1 MILSCLKALP
11 IFIVAAVFGLFPP
24 TAKASAVET
33 NVLLITID
41 TLRPDRL
48 SCYSPRYIQTPRI
61 DALAARGVLFERAFA
76 HDPITLPSHANIL
89 LGLTSLVHGVNE
101 NVKSIVSKEFVTL
114 AEALKKKGYA
124 TAAFVSAFPLDSRF
138 GLNRGFDVYDDHYPS
153 QLAPGLDYAERKAEK
168 TIAAALAWL
177 SLQKEKWFCWVHLWD
192 PHAPYSPPEPYASQF
207 SPDPYSGE
215 VAYADAELG
224 KLLDAV
230 DKKGWGGKTL
240 IILTG
245 DHGESLGEHGEQ
257 THSYFA
263 YNSTI
268 WVPLII
274 SGPGV
279 KVSRVKVDVSH
290 VDIFPTVCD
299 ILGIAK
305 PAALEGNSLEPFLKG
320 KARKAAT
327 IYFEAMEA
335 NLSNGWAPLRGII
348 EDGKKYIESPIPE
361 LYDLEKDFEELTNIA
376 ERADLGRYKKRLD
389 EVEKAAV
396 SKAASQGARKFDRET
411 RDKLR
416 TLGYVV
422 PAVTQS
428 QKSYGPGD
436 DLKRL
441 LPLMQKLEQAAHSE
455 QQGKPAE
462 SAQLLEDVIQAR
474 KDFATAYDHLFRVYR
489 SQGQTEKALGVLERG
504 VAANPDK
511 YGFVSG
517 YGIALVKEGRFK
529 KGAEVLE
536 RALGLFDEDA
546 EVWNSLGVAY
556 WKQGNLEQA
565 LKYLEKAIALDPND
579 ALYND
584 NMGGLYVVMSL
595 KAKNP
600 DELQRALGYF
610 QKSIARDPSLAS
622 AYNGLAGAYSLMG
635 KKAEAIANWE
645 KAVELDPKYDYPVY
659 NLALAYLDRGDKT
672 RALEYCQKYLTLK
685 GSNLTA
691 EERQEIESL
700 IQRCKK

>member
-1 MILSCLKALP
+1 MLRSCLKSLA
-11 IFIVAAVFGLFPP
+11 IFIVAVVFGLFPP
-24 TAKASAVET
+24 ITKASPADT

-48 SCYSPRYIQTPRI
+48 SCYSSKYVQTPRI

-76 HDPITLPSHANIL
+76 HDPITLPSHTNIL

-101 NVKSIVSKEFVTL
+101 NVKSVVSKEFVTL

-124 TAAFVSAFPLDSRF
+124 TGAFVSAFPLDSQF

-153 QLAPGLDYAERKAEK
+153 QLGPGLDYAERKAEK

-177 SLQKEKWFCWVHLWD
+177 SLQKGKWFCWVHLWD
-192 PHAPYSPPEPYASQF
+192 PHAPYSPPEPYAGQF
-207 SPDPYSGE
+207 SRDPYSGE
-215 VAYADAELG
+215 VAYVDAELG
-224 KLLDAV
+224 KLLDTV
-230 DKKGWGGKTL
+230 DKKGWRGKTL

-274 SGPGV
+274 SGPGL
-279 KVSRVKVDVSH
+279 KASRVKADVSH

-299 ILGIAK
+299 ILGIGK
-305 PAALEGNSLEPFLKG
+305 PAALEGNSLEPFLNG

-327 IYFEAMEA
+327 IYFEALEA

-348 EDGKKYIESPIPE
+348 EEGKKYIDSPIPE
-361 LYDLEKDFEELTNIA
+361 LYDLEKDFEERTNIA
-376 ERADLGRYKKRLD
+376 EQADLGRYKKRLA
-389 EVEKAAV
+389 EVEKAAT
-396 SKAASQGARKFDRET
+396 SKPGSQGVRKIDRET

-422 PAVTQS
+422 APVAQS
-428 QKSYGPGD
+428 QKSYGRED

-441 LPLMQKLEQAAHSE
+441 LPLMQKLEQAAQLE

-489 SQGQTEKALGVLERG
+489 SQGQTEKALRVLERG
-504 VAANPDK
+504 VGANPGK

-529 KGAEVLE
+529 QGAEVLE
-536 RALGLFDEDA
+536 RALGLFDQDA
-546 EVWNSLGVAY
+546 EAWNSLGVAY
-556 WKQGNLEQA
+556 WKQGNLEKA
-565 LKYLEKAIALDPND
+565 LKYFEKALALDPND
-579 ALYND
+579 AIYND
-584 NMGGLYVVMSL
+584 NIGGLYVVMSL

-600 DELQRALGYF
+600 DELQRALEYF
-610 QKSIARDPSLAS
+610 KTSIARDPTLAS

-645 KAVELDPKYDYPVY
+645 KAVELDSKYDYPVY

-672 RALEYCQKYLTLK
+672 RALEYCQRYLTLK
-685 GSNLTA
+685 GSNMSA
-691 EERQEIESL
+691 QERQEIESL

>member
-1 MILSCLKALP
+1 MAI
-11 IFIVAAVFGLFPP
+11 GLFPVVVNGA
-24 TAKASAVET
+24 TADT
-33 NVLLITID
+33 NLLLITID

-48 SCYSPRYIQTPRI
+48 SCYGSKYVQTPRM

-76 HDPITLPSHANIL
+76 HDPITLPSHTNIL

-101 NVKSIVSKEFVTL
+101 NVKSVVSKEFVTL

-124 TAAFVSAFPLDSRF
+124 TGAFVSAFPLDSRF
-138 GLNRGFDVYDDHYPS
+138 GLNRGFDIYDDHYPS
-153 QLAPGLDYAERKAEK
+153 RLAPGLDYAERKAEK

-177 SLQKEKWFCWVHLWD
+177 SLQKGKWFCWVHLWD
-192 PHAPYSPPEPYASQF
+192 PHAPYSPPEPYAGRF
-207 SPDPYSGE
+207 SRDPYSGE
-215 VAYADAELG
+215 VAYVDAELG
-224 KLLDAV
+224 KLLDTV
-230 DKKGWGGKTL
+230 DKKGWRGKTL

-274 SGPGV
+274 SGPGQ
-279 KVSRVKVDVSH
+279 KASRVRADVSH

-299 ILGIAK
+299 VLGIEK
-305 PAALEGNSLEPFLKG
+305 PAALQGNSLEPFLNG

-335 NLSNGWAPLRGII
+335 NLSSGWAPLRGII
-348 EDGKKYIESPIPE
+348 EGGKKYIDSPIPE
-361 LYDLEKDFEELTNIA
+361 LYDLEKDFEERTNIA
-376 ERADLGRYKKRLD
+376 EQADLARYQKRLA
-389 EVEKAAV
+389 EVMKAAT
-396 SKAASQGARKFDRET
+396 SKPGSQGVRKIDRET

-422 PAVTQS
+422 APFVQS
-428 QKSYGPGD
+428 QKSYGPED

-441 LPLMQKLEQAAHSE
+441 LPLMHKLEKAAQLE

-489 SQGQTEKALGVLERG
+489 SQGQTEKALRVLERG
-504 VAANPDK
+504 ADANPGK

-529 KGAEVLE
+529 QGAEALE
-536 RALGLFDEDA
+536 RALGLFDQEA
-546 EVWNSLGVAY
+546 EVWNSLGVAC
-556 WKQGNLEQA
+556 WKLGDFERALKHLKQA
-565 LKYLEKAIALDPND
+565 LSLDPND
-579 ALYND
+579 AIYND
-584 NMGGLYVVMSL
+584 NIGSLYVVMSL
-595 KAKNP
+595 KSKNQ
-600 DELQRALGYF
+600 DELQKALGYF
-610 QKSIARDPSLAS
+610 QTSIARDPSLAS

-635 KKAEAIANWE
+635 KMAEAISNWE
-645 KAVELDPKYDYPVY
+645 KALGLDPKFDYPAF
-659 NLALAYLDRGDKT
+659 NLALAYLEKGDKA
-672 RALEYCQKYLTLK
+672 RALEYCRRYIAIK
-685 GSNLTA
+685 GNNMSA
-691 EERQEIESL
+691 QERQEIESL

>member
-1 MILSCLKALP
+1 MAI
-11 IFIVAAVFGLFPP
+11 GLFPVVVNGAP
-24 TAKASAVET
+24 ADT
-33 NVLLITID
+33 NLLLITID

-48 SCYSPRYIQTPRI
+48 SCYSSKYVQTPRM

-76 HDPITLPSHANIL
+76 HDPITLPSHTNIL

-101 NVKSIVSKEFVTL
+101 NVKSVVSKEFVTL

-124 TAAFVSAFPLDSRF
+124 TGAFVSAFPLDSRF
-138 GLNRGFDVYDDHYPS
+138 GLNRGFDIYDDHYPS
-153 QLAPGLDYAERKAEK
+153 RLAPGLDYAERKAEK

-177 SLQKEKWFCWVHLWD
+177 SLQKRKWFCWVHLWD
-192 PHAPYSPPEPYASQF
+192 PHAPYSPPEAYAGRF
-207 SPDPYSGE
+207 SRDPYSGE
-215 VAYADAELG
+215 VAYVDAELG
-224 KLLDAV
+224 KLLDTV
-230 DKKGWGGKTL
+230 DNKGWRGKTL

-274 SGPGV
+274 SGPGQ
-279 KVSRVKVDVSH
+279 KASRVRADVSH

-299 ILGIAK
+299 VLGIEK
-305 PAALEGNSLEPFLKG
+305 PAALQGNSLEPFLNG

-335 NLSNGWAPLRGII
+335 NLSSGWAPLRGII
-348 EDGKKYIESPIPE
+348 EGGKKYIDSPIPE
-361 LYDLEKDFEELTNIA
+361 LYDLEKDFEERTNIA
-376 ERADLGRYKKRLD
+376 EQADLARYQKRLA
-389 EVEKAAV
+389 EVMKAAT
-396 SKAASQGARKFDRET
+396 SKPGSQGVRKIDRET

-422 PAVTQS
+422 APFVQS
-428 QKSYGPGD
+428 QKSYGPED

-441 LPLMQKLEQAAHSE
+441 LPLMHKLEKAAQLG
-455 QQGKPAE
+455 QQGKAAE
-462 SAQLLEDVIQAR
+462 SAQLLEDVIKTR

-504 VAANPDK
+504 VGANPDK

-529 KGAEVLE
+529 QGVELLT
-536 RALGLFDEDA
+536 RALGLFDQDA

-556 WKQGNLEQA
+556 WKLGDFERALKHLEQA
-565 LKYLEKAIALDPND
+565 LRLDPSD
-579 ALYND
+579 AIYND
-584 NMGGLYVVMSL
+584 NIGSLYVVMSL
-595 KAKNP
+595 KSKNQ
-600 DELQRALGYF
+600 DELQKALGYF
-610 QKSIARDPSLAS
+610 QTSIARDPSLAS
-622 AYNGLAGAYSLMG
+622 AYNGLAGAFSLMG
-635 KKAEAIANWE
+635 KMAEAISNWE
-645 KAVELDPKYDYPVY
+645 KALGLDPKFDYPAF
-659 NLALAYLDRGDKT
+659 NLALAYLEKGDKA
-672 RALEYCQKYLTLK
+672 RALEYCRRYIAIK
-685 GSNLTA
+685 GNNMSA
-691 EERQEIESL
+691 QERQEIESL

>member
-1 MILSCLKALP
+1 MAI
-11 IFIVAAVFGLFPP
+11 GLFPVVVNGT
-24 TAKASAVET
+24 TADT
-33 NVLLITID
+33 NLLLITID

-48 SCYSPRYIQTPRI
+48 SCYSSKYVQTPRM

-76 HDPITLPSHANIL
+76 HDPITLPSHTNIL

-101 NVKSIVSKEFVTL
+101 NVKSVVSKEFVTL

-124 TAAFVSAFPLDSRF
+124 TGAFVSAFPLDSRF
-138 GLNRGFDVYDDHYPS
+138 GLNRGFDIYDDHYPS
-153 QLAPGLDYAERKAEK
+153 RLAPGLDYAERKAEK

-177 SLQKEKWFCWVHLWD
+177 SLQKGKWFCWVHLWD
-192 PHAPYSPPEPYASQF
+192 PHAPYSPPEPYAGQF
-207 SPDPYSGE
+207 SRDPYSGE
-215 VAYADAELG
+215 VAYVDAELG
-224 KLLDAV
+224 KLLDTV
-230 DKKGWGGKTL
+230 DNKGWRGKTL

-274 SGPGV
+274 SGPGQ
-279 KVSRVKVDVSH
+279 KASRVRADVSH

-299 ILGIAK
+299 ILGIEK
-305 PAALEGNSLEPFLKG
+305 PAALQGNSLEPFLNG

-327 IYFEAMEA
+327 IYFEALEA
-335 NLSNGWAPLRGII
+335 NLSSGWAPLRGII
-348 EDGKKYIESPIPE
+348 EGGKKYIDSPIPE
-361 LYDLEKDFEELTNIA
+361 LYDLEKDFEERTNVA
-376 ERADLGRYKKRLD
+376 EQADLARYQKRLA
-389 EVEKAAV
+389 EVMKAAT
-396 SKAASQGARKFDRET
+396 SKPGSQGVRKIDRET

-422 PAVTQS
+422 APFVQS
-428 QKSYGPGD
+428 QKSYGPED

-441 LPLMQKLEQAAHSE
+441 LPLMHKLEKAAQLG

-489 SQGQTEKALGVLERG
+489 SQGQTEKALRVLERG
-504 VAANPDK
+504 ADANPGK

-529 KGAEVLE
+529 QGAEALE
-536 RALGLFDEDA
+536 RALGLFDQEA
-546 EVWNSLGVAY
+546 EVWNSLGVAC
-556 WKQGNLEQA
+556 WKLGDFERALKHLKQA
-565 LKYLEKAIALDPND
+565 LSLDPND
-579 ALYND
+579 AIYND
-584 NMGGLYVVMSL
+584 NIGSLYVVMSL
-595 KAKNP
+595 KSKNQ
-600 DELQRALGYF
+600 DELQKALGYF
-610 QKSIARDPSLAS
+610 QTSIARDPSLAS

-635 KKAEAIANWE
+635 KMAEAISNWE
-645 KAVELDPKYDYPVY
+645 KALGLDTKFDYPAF
-659 NLALAYLDRGDKT
+659 NLALAYLEKGDKA
-672 RALEYCQKYLTLK
+672 RALEYCRRYIAIK
-685 GSNLTA
+685 GNNMSA
-691 EERQEIESL
+691 QERQEIESL